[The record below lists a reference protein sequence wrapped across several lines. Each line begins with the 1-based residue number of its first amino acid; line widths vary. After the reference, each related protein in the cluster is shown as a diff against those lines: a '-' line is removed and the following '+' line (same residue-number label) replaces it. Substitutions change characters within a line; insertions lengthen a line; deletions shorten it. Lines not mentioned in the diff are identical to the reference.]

1 VSVAQGALM
10 ARAPAVIE
18 TEALPEVDRLEGF
31 PHPRETQ
38 TVYGH
43 SAAERSL
50 VDAFASRRM
59 HHAWL
64 ISGRTGVGKAT
75 LAYRLARFLLAN
87 PKDRTQPQAS
97 LDVAP
102 DSSAA
107 RQVLALSHPGL
118 LVLRRPWNPT
128 TKRFGTSIPID
139 EVRRLRSFLG
149 HTAAEDTWRVVI
161 VDTADDLNP
170 NAANALLKSLEE
182 PPKRTVFLL
191 LVSEPGRLLPT
202 IRSRCRL
209 LPLAPLAPEDLRRA
223 VLAAAENRDEKL
235 VLSESMEALADGSVR
250 RLLELMD
257 GSGAKLY
264 ERILAILS
272 ALPKLDWSSAHTL
285 ADDLGAPSADQRFD
299 MFFTILLGIMAKTIR
314 GAAAGEPAAW
324 SIPPERASAW
334 AEAWEA
340 IVRDK
345 DEVLE
350 LNLERRALILAT
362 LSRLAATAGPLAG
375 AVAPGAQS

>member
-1 VSVAQGALM
+1 M

-18 TEALPEVDRLEGF
+18 TEAPPEVDRLEGF

-38 TVYGH
+38 IVFGH
-43 SAAERSL
+43 AVAERAL
-50 VDAFASRRM
+50 VDAFAAGHM

-64 ISGRTGVGKAT
+64 ISGRTGIGKAT
-75 LAYRLARFLLAN
+75 LAYRLARFLLAD
-87 PKDRTQPQAS
+87 PGDRTAAKTS

-102 DSSAA
+102 RSIAA
-107 RQVLALSHPGL
+107 RQVLAMSHPGL

-128 TKRFGTSIPID
+128 AKRFGTSIPID

-149 HTAAEDTWRVVI
+149 HTAEEDAWRVVI

-182 PPKRTVFLL
+182 PPKRTVFIL

-209 LPLAPLAPEDLRRA
+209 LPLAPLESEDLRRA
-223 VLAAAENRDEKL
+223 ALAAAEGRDDKQA
-235 VLSESMEALADGSVR
+235 LSENMEALADGSVR
-250 RLLELMD
+250 RVLELSD
-257 GSGAKLY
+257 GTGAKLY
-264 ERILAILS
+264 ERTLAILT
-272 ALPKLDWSSAHTL
+272 ALPSIDWGTAHAL
-285 ADDLGAPSADQRFD
+285 ADDLGAPSADLRFE
-299 MFFTILLGIMAKTIR
+299 MFFTILLGVMAKAIR
-314 GAAAGEPAAW
+314 GAATGEPAAW
-324 SIPPERASAW
+324 SIPPDRASVW

-345 DEVLE
+345 DDALE
-350 LNLERRALILAT
+350 LNLDRRALILST
-362 LSRLAATAGPLAG
+362 LSRLAATARP
-375 AVAPGAQS
+375 

>member
-1 VSVAQGALM
+1 M

-38 TVYGH
+38 TVFGH
-43 SAAERSL
+43 AAAERAL
-50 VDAFASRRM
+50 AEAFASRRM

-64 ISGRTGVGKAT
+64 LAGRAGIGKAT
-75 LAYRLARFLLAN
+75 FAYRLARFLLAS
-87 PKDRTQPQAS
+87 PRDRTQPETS

-102 DSSAA
+102 GSIAV

-118 LVLRRPWNPT
+118 LVLRRPWLTT
-128 TKRFGTSIPID
+128 TKRFATSIPID
-139 EVRRLRSFLG
+139 EVRRLRGFLG

-182 PPKRTVFLL
+182 PPKRTVFILL
-191 LVSEPGRLLPT
+191 ASEPGRLLPT

-209 LPLAPLAPEDLRRA
+209 LSLAPLGLEDLRRA
-223 VLAAAENRDEKL
+223 ASAAGRDEKPI
-235 VLSESMEALADGSVR
+235 LSESMEALADGSVR
-250 RLLELMD
+250 RLLELSD

-264 ERILAILS
+264 ERILAILT
-272 ALPKLDWSSAHTL
+272 ALPRIDWSAAHIL
-285 ADDLGAPSADQRFD
+285 ADDLGSPSADQRFE
-299 MFFTILLGIMAKTIR
+299 MFFAILLSVMAKAIR
-314 GAAAGEPAAW
+314 GAAAGQPSAW
-324 SIPPERASAW
+324 PIPPGRAPAW
-334 AEAWEA
+334 AELWET
-340 IVRDK
+340 IVREK

-350 LNLERRALILAT
+350 LNLDRRAYILST
-362 LSRLAATAGPLAG
+362 LSRLASA
-375 AVAPGAQS
+375 AQS

>member
-1 VSVAQGALM
+1 
-10 ARAPAVIE
+10 
-18 TEALPEVDRLEGF
+18 
-31 PHPRETQ
+31 
-38 TVYGH
+38 
-43 SAAERSL
+43 
-50 VDAFASRRM
+50 M

-87 PKDRTQPQAS
+87 PEDRTQPQTS

-139 EVRRLRSFLG
+139 EVRRLRGFLG

-209 LPLAPLAPEDLRRA
+209 LPLAPLGREDLRRA
-223 VLAAAENRDEKL
+223 ASAAAADRDEPLAA
-235 VLSESMEALADGSVR
+235 SESMEALADGSVR
-250 RLLELMD
+250 RMLELGD
-257 GSGAKLY
+257 GTGTKLY
-264 ERILAILS
+264 DRILAILTG
-272 ALPKLDWSSAHTL
+272 LPKVDWNAAHTL
-285 ADDLGAPSADQRFD
+285 ADDLGAPSADQRFE
-299 MFFTILLGIMAKTIR
+299 MFFTIMLGVMAKAIR
-314 GAAAGEPAAW
+314 GAAAGESTAW
-324 SIPPERASAW
+324 SIPPERAPVW

-340 IVRDK
+340 IVREK
-345 DEVLE
+345 DEALE
-350 LNLERRALILAT
+350 LNLDRRALILST
-362 LSRLAATAGPLAG
+362 LSRLAATARP
-375 AVAPGAQS
+375 

>member
-1 VSVAQGALM
+1 M

-18 TEALPEVDRLEGF
+18 TETPPEVDRLEGF

-38 TVYGH
+38 TVFGH
-43 SAAERSL
+43 AAAERAL
-50 VDAFASRRM
+50 IDAFATGRM

-75 LAYRLARFLLAN
+75 LAYRLARFLLAG
-87 PKDRTQPQAS
+87 PHDRTQPQAS

-102 DSSAA
+102 DSTAA

-209 LPLAPLAPEDLRRA
+209 LPLAPLGPDDLRRA
-223 VLAAAENRDEKL
+223 AVAAGDGRDDKL
-235 VLSESMEALADGSVR
+235 ILPESMEALADGSVR
-250 RLLELMD
+250 RLLELSD
-257 GSGAKLY
+257 GTGSKLY
-264 ERILAILS
+264 ERILAILTG
-272 ALPKLDWSSAHTL
+272 LPGIDWSAAHTL
-285 ADDLGAPSADQRFD
+285 ADDLGSLSADHRFE
-299 MFFTILLGIMAKTIR
+299 MFFTILLGVMAKAIR
-314 GAAAGEPAAW
+314 GAAAGAATSW
-324 SIPPERASAW
+324 SISPERAPAW

-345 DEVLE
+345 DEVME
-350 LNLERRALILAT
+350 LNLDRRAFILST
-362 LSRLAATAGPLAG
+362 LSRLAATAHP
-375 AVAPGAQS
+375 

>member
-1 VSVAQGALM
+1 M

-31 PHPRETQ
+31 SHPRETH

-43 SAAERSL
+43 SAAERAL
-50 VDAFASRRM
+50 VDAFAARRM

-64 ISGRTGVGKAT
+64 ISGRTGIGKAT

-87 PKDRTQPQAS
+87 PEDRTRPQAS

-209 LPLAPLAPEDLRRA
+209 LLLAPLAHEDLRRA
-223 VLAAAENRDEKL
+223 ALAAAENRDDKL

-250 RLLELMD
+250 LLLELSD
-257 GSGAKLY
+257 GNGAKLY
-264 ERILAILS
+264 ERILAVLT
-272 ALPKLDWSSAHTL
+272 ALPRIDWSSAHTL
-285 ADDLGAPSADQRFD
+285 ADDLGAPSADQRFE
-299 MFFTILLGIMAKTIR
+299 MFFTILLGIMAKAIR
-314 GAAAGEPAAW
+314 SAAAGEPAAW
-324 SIPPERASAW
+324 SIPPEHASAW

-362 LSRLAATAGPLAG
+362 LSRLAATAGPPAG